1 MTGHPFDYRPPMAL
15 NEITRAAI
23 LQSVAEY
30 DRLGRDAFLHRYGF
44 GPSRTYLLKVDGK
57 EYDSKAVVG
66 AAHGHLPGR
75 EPLGSDEF
83 SGGKDHAAKLLKG
96 LGFEVVARAAN

>member
-1 MTGHPFDYRPPMAL
+1 MAL

-44 GPSRTYLLKVDGK
+44 GPSRTYLLKIDGR

-66 AAHGHLPGR
+66 AAHGYLPGR
-75 EPLGSDEF
+75 DPLGRDEF
-83 SGGKDHAAKLLKG
+83 SGGKDHAVKLLRN
-96 LGFEVVARAAN
+96 LGFDVVARTAT

>member
-1 MTGHPFDYRPPMAL
+1 MAL

-23 LQSVAEY
+23 LASVAEY
-30 DRLGRDAFLHRYGF
+30 DLLGPDAFLHRYGF
-44 GPSRTYLLKVDGK
+44 GPSRTYLLRIDGK

-83 SGGKDHAAKLLKG
+83 SGGKDHAVKLLSN
-96 LGFEVVARAAN
+96 LGFEVVVRAAN